1 MLAEAEKYAIA
12 DKEKRENIDLKNQ
25 AETLCFEAE
34 KELSLLKDNIG
45 EEKQQN
51 ITKLIENI
59 RQKIQLNDFDSLKM
73 SVEDLKGAMKEMMV
87 QKPLVGNDSNSDPMS
102 NLNDL

>member
-1 MLAEAEKYAIA
+1 
-12 DKEKRENIDLKNQ
+12 
-25 AETLCFEAE
+25 
-34 KELSLLKDNIG
+34 
-45 EEKQQN
+45 
-51 ITKLIENI
+51 
-59 RQKIQLNDFDSLKM
+59 M